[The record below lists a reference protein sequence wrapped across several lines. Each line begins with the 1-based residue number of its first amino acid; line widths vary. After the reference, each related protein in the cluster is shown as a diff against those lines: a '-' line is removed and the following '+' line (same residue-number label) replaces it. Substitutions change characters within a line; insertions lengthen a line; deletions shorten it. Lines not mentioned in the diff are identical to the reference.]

1 MKYLII
7 GGGGIGG
14 SLAAAMAENG
24 LDITVIARGA
34 HLQAIKEHGLK
45 METTVRGNYTVA
57 PIRGCT
63 AEEYDDKADVIFLCV
78 KGYSVAEVLPLI
90 KRAAHSGTVVIPLL
104 NIYGLGGHLQEELPH
119 LLVTDGCIYISAEIR
134 EAGIIRQ
141 SGAIFRVVFGVREAQ
156 DYRPLLAEIES
167 DLKNCGIET
176 ILSCDIK
183 RDAFRKYTYVSAMAA
198 CGQYYDINAAAMQK
212 EGKERQTFIALVQEL
227 GVIAQAMGIDF
238 GIDIVENNLKIL
250 DSLAPTAST
259 SMQRD
264 LKQGSRSEIDGLI
277 FEVLRMAEKEH
288 VSVPNYVKI
297 AAALEKFRTA
307 S

>member
-1 MKYLII
+1 M
-7 GGGGIGG
+7 
-14 SLAAAMAENG
+14 
-24 LDITVIARGA
+24 
-34 HLQAIKEHGLK
+34 
-45 METTVRGNYTVA
+45 
-57 PIRGCT
+57 
-63 AEEYDDKADVIFLCV
+63 
-78 KGYSVAEVLPLI
+78 
-90 KRAAHSGTVVIPLL
+90 L